1 MSTFENELPNVCRRY
16 LERAIG
22 SLHLLHRT
30 VAPGY
35 DCYSLLTSATV
46 TNVCLACITAS

>member
-1 MSTFENELPNVCRRY
+1 MSTFENELPNVCHRY
-16 LERAIG
+16 LEHAIG

-30 VAPGY
+30 VTLAY
-35 DCYSLLTSATV
+35 DCYSLVICAPV